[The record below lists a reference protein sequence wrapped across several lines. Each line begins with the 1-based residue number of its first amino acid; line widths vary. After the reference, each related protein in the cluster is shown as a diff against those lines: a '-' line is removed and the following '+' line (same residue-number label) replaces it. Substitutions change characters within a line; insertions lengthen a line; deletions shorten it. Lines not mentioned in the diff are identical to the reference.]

1 MLKLKT
7 PLIIAGAMCVF
18 SMLIGMISGVR
29 FWNILIRGLVAGIG
43 AGGFAFLARF
53 LLERFVPDLFTSQSS
68 PHTAEP
74 TDAAFGSNV
83 NITLDDDLDTDSA
96 QGTSGLSDTGN
107 ASSEATD
114 HNHDNVIE
122 ENADSEPSN
131 SGSAVDNDKDDFSA
145 PSGSAFS
152 ATGQEEQSTLS
163 DLPGMGNF
171 LEDDEASQEDITSD
185 EAASNS
191 SFSVNG
197 IETGGNDSK
206 VMAQAIRTIL
216 ATED

>member
-1 MLKLKT
+1 MEYSHKRSCSRYRGRRFCLFSQISLRK
-7 PLIIAGAMCVF
+7 ICSRSFYIA
-18 SMLIGMISGVR
+18 I
-29 FWNILIRGLVAGIG
+29 
-43 AGGFAFLARF
+43 
-53 LLERFVPDLFTSQSS
+53 VP
-68 PHTAEP
+68 PYRRAHR
-74 TDAAFGSNV
+74 
-83 NITLDDDLDTDSA
+83 LDDDLDTDSA
-96 QGTSGLSDTGN
+96 QGTSGLSDTGD

-114 HNHDNVIE
+114 HNYDDVIE
-122 ENADSEPSN
+122 ENAYSEPSN